1 MTGSLQI
8 KNNKYYLVLNTY
20 RNGKRKV
27 KWINTDLPFKGNKT
41 KAQKLLREALKQ
53 YEEEQQHWQE
63 LENSPALMPFTD
75 AIKKWYAYKTADIE
89 CPIDPITQQGYE
101 IMMRVQ
107 IFPYFT
113 EKGYR
118 LCDINK
124 QNLQAFINE
133 KATKGKLDGSG
144 GLSGV
149 TLRKIKSIINMTLTY
164 YEAEGIID
172 KNPCRF
178 LRLPPKERHEASFYS
193 MAQIEELLAKA
204 KEHNE
209 PLYPMIRVTALYGL
223 RRSEALGLCWDC
235 VNFENETFTIRR
247 TVTKVSKVVAK
258 DKTKNIT
265 SRRSFPM
272 TAEIKE
278 LFLSLKAQQKKDK
291 KFYGNTYCDNNYV
304 FRWEDGK
311 PFAPDYVTRKFRKL
325 LKEYGMPHIR
335 FHELRHSAASNLLS
349 MGFTLKDV
357 QEWLGHSDIK
367 TTANIYG
374 HLDAKRK
381 ISMANALSMGS
392 ADTNDSTKQGSILPP
407 TESTNQG
414 NASAVTAHAS

>member
-1 MTGSLQI
+1 MTGSLQV
-8 KNNKYYLVLNTY
+8 KNNRYYILLNIY
-20 RNGKRKV
+20 RDGKRKV
-27 KWINTDLPFKGNKT
+27 KWINTDLPVKGNKT
-41 KAQKLLREALKQ
+41 KAQQLLREYLKQ
-53 YEEEQQHWQE
+53 YEQEQEEWQK
-63 LENSPALMPFTD
+63 LENSPALMPF
-75 AIKKWYAYKTADIE
+75 AEAVKKWYEYKTSDIE
-89 CPIDPITQQGYE
+89 CPIDAITRQGYE
-101 IMMRVQ
+101 IMMRTQ
-107 IFPYFT
+107 IIPYFT

-133 KATKGKLDGSG
+133 KATRGKQDGTG

-149 TLRKIKSIINMTLTY
+149 TIRKVKSLINMTLTY
-164 YEAEGIID
+164 YESEGVIES
-172 KNPCRF
+172 NPCRF
-178 LRLPPKERHEASFYS
+178 LRLPPKERHEANFYTMS
-193 MAQIEELLAKA
+193 QIEQLLEKS
-204 KEHNE
+204 KNE
-209 PLYPMIRVTALYGL
+209 PLYPLIRVTALYGL

-235 VNFENETFTIRR
+235 VDFENETILIRR

-258 DKTKNIT
+258 DKTKNET

-272 TAEIKE
+272 TPEIKD
-278 LFLSLKAQQKKDK
+278 LLLSMKEQQKKDK
-291 KFYGNTYCDNNYV
+291 KFYGKGYFDNDYV

-325 LKEYGMPHIR
+325 LKEYKMPHIR

-357 QEWLGHSDIK
+357 QDWLGHSDIK

-381 ISMANALSMGS
+381 MSMAKALSTGT
-392 ADTNDSTKQGSILPP
+392 AGKD
-407 TESTNQG
+407 
-414 NASAVTAHAS
+414 ASAPNTAG